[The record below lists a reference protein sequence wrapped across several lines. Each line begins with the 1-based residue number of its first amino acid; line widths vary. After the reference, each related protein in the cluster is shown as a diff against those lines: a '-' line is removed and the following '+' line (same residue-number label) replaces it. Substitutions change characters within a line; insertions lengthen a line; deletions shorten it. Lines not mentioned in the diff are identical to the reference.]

1 MFLNTSSFKIRL
13 CRISL
18 PWIMLYLFKT
28 IQCTSTANTSVVLY
42 RRQRLRIQFHTP
54 IEFSNSTDKCCI
66 IPFFSVLLIQSYFTK
81 CLLLIFYQARME
93 RLFFWCQCVNQMKC
107 ERVVWWYRGWLERES
122 RHGLQPGQ
130 NWFLI
135 SSQWWQ
141 QWKDYVRYVSVKKKP
156 KKYIIAFTH
165 QWCCVHRLKY
175 SCDWNDHAQ

>member
-93 RLFFWCQCVNQMKC
+93 RLFFLVPVCKSDEMWTSYVMIQGLAGERKQTWTAARTELVPDLLAVVAAVEGLRQIC
-107 ERVVWWYRGWLERES
+107 EC
-122 RHGLQPGQ
+122 
-130 NWFLI
+130 
-135 SSQWWQ
+135 
-141 QWKDYVRYVSVKKKP
+141 KKE
-156 KKYIIAFTH
+156 T
-165 QWCCVHRLKY
+165 
-175 SCDWNDHAQ
+175 